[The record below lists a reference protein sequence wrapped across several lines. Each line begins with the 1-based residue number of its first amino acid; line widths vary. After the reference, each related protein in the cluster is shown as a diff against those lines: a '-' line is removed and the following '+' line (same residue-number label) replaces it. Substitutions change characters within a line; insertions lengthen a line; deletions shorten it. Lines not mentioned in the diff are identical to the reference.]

1 MTVAVSKNMD
11 ENKNQNVLDGSENGT
26 ENNENKQPTE
36 SPEELLKKVSA
47 IRKELDRLEKK
58 KQEEERGVYEQ
69 IRQKNVEKAFAK
81 ASEQFKDLADK
92 QKLDAVK
99 EYFNKID
106 SKQFD
111 VEDIINDIKKAYAVV
126 NADELLNKAKEVEKK
141 ESATQ
146 EKMAE
151 LGSHEPSS
159 GATGEQKQ
167 FSADAQEL
175 AQKLGTKPEE
185 AEKYLSETKFGE
197 GWSY

>member
-11 ENKNQNVLDGSENGT
+11 EDKNVNNFNDMVDDT
-26 ENNENKQPTE
+26 VNENQQPSE
-36 SPEELLKKVSA
+36 SPDEILKKVTA
-47 IRKELDRLEKK
+47 LRKELDRLEKK
-58 KQEEERGVYEQ
+58 KQEEEKSVHEQ

-81 ASEQFKDLADK
+81 AVEKFKDLADEK
-92 QKLDAVK
+92 KLNAVK

-106 SKQFD
+106 SKGFD
-111 VEDIINDIKKAYAVV
+111 VEDILNDIKKSYAVV

-146 EKMAE
+146 EKIVE

-167 FSADAQEL
+167 FSTDAQEL
-175 AQKLGTKPEE
+175 AQRLGIAPEE
-185 AEKYLSETKFGE
+185 AEKYLNKTKFGE

>member
-1 MTVAVSKNMD
+1 MD

-26 ENNENKQPTE
+26 ENDENKQPTE
-36 SPEELLKKVSA
+36 SPEDVLKKVSA
-47 IRKELDRLEKK
+47 LRKELDRLEKK
-58 KQEEERGVYEQ
+58 KQDEEKGVYEQ
-69 IRQKNVEKAFAK
+69 IRQKNVDKAFAK

-111 VEDIINDIKKAYAVV
+111 VEDIMNDIKKAYAVV
-126 NADELLNKAKEVEKK
+126 NADELLKKAQEADKK

-159 GATGEQKQ
+159 GSTSEQKQ
-167 FSADAQEL
+167 FSTEAQEL
-175 AQKLGTKPEE
+175 AQRLGITPEE
-185 AEKYLSETKFGE
+185 AEKYLNKTKFGE

>member
-11 ENKNQNVLDGSENGT
+11 EDKNVNNFNEIVSD
-26 ENNENKQPTE
+26 NENQQPSE
-36 SPEELLKKVSA
+36 SPEEVLKKVTA
-47 IRKELDRLEKK
+47 LRKELDRLEKK
-58 KQEEERGVYEQ
+58 KQEEEKSVYEQ

-81 ASEQFKDLADK
+81 AVEQFKDLADEK
-92 QKLDAVK
+92 KLNAVK

-106 SKQFD
+106 SKGFD
-111 VEDIINDIKKAYAVV
+111 VEDILNDIKKSYAVV

-146 EKMAE
+146 EKIVE

-167 FSADAQEL
+167 FSTDAQEL
-175 AQKLGTKPEE
+175 AQRLKIAPEE
-185 AEKYLSETKFGE
+185 AEKYLNKTKFGE